1 MRPDALPGLGSRYQ
15 ITVDPARVAYGVMT
29 GVGFLGAGTIIQQR
43 DRVQGLTTAAG
54 IWSIAALGLAVG
66 FGLYVLSVIAALL
79 LLVTLLVLGWVRSLV
94 PVMRSAVV
102 RVRAVAGLDC
112 VEKFEAFLRGHEMH
126 ISFAL
131 SRAKTRGPDGEP
143 GGDPVV
149 LERESNTWT
158 TRI

>member
-1 MRPDALPGLGSRYQ
+1 M
-15 ITVDPARVAYGVMT
+15 
-29 GVGFLGAGTIIQQR
+29 
-43 DRVQGLTTAAG
+43 
-54 IWSIAALGLAVG
+54 G

-112 VEKFEAFLRGHEMH
+112 VEKFEALLRGHEMH
-126 ISFAL
+126 ISSVRF